1 MLSLRF
7 INFGAKLNVIIET
20 PSYFIVKK
28 NNFVILIL
36 IISRQCNIFVPENNQ
51 RILNKS
57 MDTLINLLT
66 VCGAIA
72 MFLFGMSQMSSG
84 LEKFA
89 GERLGKILSVMT
101 KHRIMGIL
109 TGVVVT
115 VMLQSSS
122 ATTVIVVGLVTSGVM
137 TLRQSIGV
145 IMGAN
150 IGTTAT
156 VWIISVVG
164 EMDIAKFALPLLT
177 FCLPAFF
184 IKRSKIKIVSQTIMG
199 FSLLFL
205 GLAYLQDAADAL
217 NLNTHVANLLS
228 HIDCDKYY
236 AILLFVVVGAVIT
249 AVVQSSAATMA
260 ITLMLFGMNIPGFG
274 FYQAAAL
281 AMGQNIG
288 TTATALL
295 GSMTG
300 NRMSRRAAMAHMLFN
315 VIGVVIILPVIYW
328 ACDAVEWFV
337 ADVLHSDGNPKF
349 KLSMFHT
356 AFNAFNTLLLVWFV
370 PQIEKIVYRLVP
382 ATEEEDDYRLKFIPT
397 GTISTVSEVAI
408 GEVQNEIITFGERCK
423 KMFGM
428 VKTMLA
434 TDKEAE
440 FSKEYE
446 RVNKYEGITDKMEL
460 EIASYINKVME
471 AGGLTKESKRKMLK
485 MLKLVSELESIG
497 DSCNNLGRTLE
508 HKREKKLEY
517 TPEQQSNINKMI
529 GYVDKALD
537 NMIYMLNNT
546 DKKFDL
552 TTAYDIEKDI
562 NTYRKMLKEHSIKDI
577 DENKYSYELCV
588 SYMDFI
594 NECEHLGDYVIN
606 VVQASNYAGGE

>member
-1 MLSLRF
+1 M
-7 INFGAKLNVIIET
+7 
-20 PSYFIVKK
+20 
-28 NNFVILIL
+28 
-36 IISRQCNIFVPENNQ
+36 SRQCNIFVPENKH
-51 RILNKS
+51 ILNES

-217 NLNTHVANLLS
+217 ELNTHVANLLS
-228 HIDCDKYY
+228 NIDCDRYY
-236 AILLFVVVGAVIT
+236 AILLFVLVGAVIT

-428 VKTMLA
+428 VKTMIA

-446 RVNKYEGITDKMEL
+446 RVNKYEGITDKMEI
-460 EIASYINKVME
+460 EIANYINKVME
-471 AGGLTKESKRKMLK
+471 AGGLTPESKRKMLK

-497 DSCNNLGRTLE
+497 DSCNNLGRTLS
-508 HKREKKLEY
+508 HKREKKLEF
-517 TPEQQSNINKMI
+517 TDEQQGNIDKML
-529 GYVDKALD
+529 GYIDKALD

-552 TTAYDIEKDI
+552 SKTYEIEKDI
-562 NTYRKMLKEHSIKDI
+562 NTYRKMLKERSIQDI
-577 DENKYSYELCV
+577 NDNKYSYELCV

-594 NECEHLGDYVIN
+594 NECEHLGDYIIN
-606 VVQASNYAGGE
+606 VVQATNYTGAES

>member
-1 MLSLRF
+1 M
-7 INFGAKLNVIIET
+7 
-20 PSYFIVKK
+20 
-28 NNFVILIL
+28 
-36 IISRQCNIFVPENNQ
+36 SRQCNIFVPENKH
-51 RILNKS
+51 ILNES

-66 VCGAIA
+66 LCGAIA

-177 FCLPAFF
+177 CCLPAFF
-184 IKRSKIKIVSQTIMG
+184 IKRSKVKIISQTIMG

-205 GLAYLQDAADAL
+205 GLSYLQDAADNL
-217 NLNTHVANLLS
+217 NLSGHVADLLS
-228 HIDCDKYY
+228 HLDCDRYY
-236 AILLFVVVGAVIT
+236 AILLFVLVGALVT

-382 ATEEEDDYRLKFIPT
+382 ATEEEEDFRLKYIPT
-397 GTISTVSEVAI
+397 GAISSTSEVAI
-408 GEVQNEIITFGERCK
+408 GEVQNEIITFAERCK

-428 VKTMLA
+428 VKNLMTVE
-434 TDKEAE
+434 KESE
-440 FSKEYE
+440 FTNLLE
-446 RVNKYEGITDKMEL
+446 RVTKYEGITDKMEI
-460 EIASYINKVME
+460 EIANYINKVME
-471 AGGLTKESKRKMLK
+471 AGGLTTESKRKLLK

-497 DSCNNLGRTLE
+497 DSCNNLGRTLS
-508 HKREKKLEY
+508 HKREKKLEF
-517 TPEQQSNINKMI
+517 TDEQQGNIDKMLLYI
-529 GYVDKALD
+529 DKALD

-552 TTAYDIEKDI
+552 TTTYNIEKDI
-562 NTYRKMLKEHSIKDI
+562 NTYRKMLKERSIQDI
-577 DENKYSYELCV
+577 NDNKYTYELCV

-606 VVQASNYAGGE
+606 VVQASNYTGGE

>member
-1 MLSLRF
+1 
-7 INFGAKLNVIIET
+7 
-20 PSYFIVKK
+20 
-28 NNFVILIL
+28 
-36 IISRQCNIFVPENNQ
+36 
-51 RILNKS
+51 

-217 NLNTHVANLLS
+217 ELNTHVANLLS
-228 HIDCDKYY
+228 NIDCDRYY
-236 AILLFVVVGAVIT
+236 AILLFVLVGAVIT

-428 VKTMLA
+428 VKTMIA

-446 RVNKYEGITDKMEL
+446 RVTKYEGITDKMEI
-460 EIASYINKVME
+460 EIANYINKVME
-471 AGGLTKESKRKMLK
+471 AGGLTMESKRKMLK

-497 DSCNNLGRTLE
+497 DSCNNLGRTLS
-508 HKREKKLEY
+508 HKREKKLEF
-517 TPEQQSNINKMI
+517 TSEQQENINIMI
-529 GYVDKALD
+529 GYIDKALD

-552 TTAYDIEKDI
+552 TTTYNIEKDI
-562 NTYRKMLKEHSIKDI
+562 NTYRKMLKERSIQDI
-577 DENKYSYELCV
+577 NNNKYSYELCV
-588 SYMDFI
+588 SYMDFV

>member
-1 MLSLRF
+1 M
-7 INFGAKLNVIIET
+7 
-20 PSYFIVKK
+20 
-28 NNFVILIL
+28 
-36 IISRQCNIFVPENNQ
+36 SRQCNIFVPENKH
-51 RILNKS
+51 ILNES

-66 VCGAIA
+66 LCGAIA

-115 VMLQSSS
+115 IMLQSSS

-177 FCLPAFF
+177 CCLPAFF
-184 IKRSKIKIVSQTIMG
+184 IKRSKVKIISQTIMG

-205 GLAYLQDAADAL
+205 GLSYLQDAADNL
-217 NLNTHVANLLS
+217 NLSGHVADLLS
-228 HIDCDKYY
+228 HLDCDRYY
-236 AILLFVVVGAVIT
+236 AILLFVLVGALVT

-382 ATEEEDDYRLKFIPT
+382 ATEEEEDFRLKYIPT
-397 GTISTVSEVAI
+397 GAISSTSEVAI
-408 GEVQNEIITFGERCK
+408 GEVQNEIITFAERCK

-428 VKTMLA
+428 VKNLMTVE
-434 TDKEAE
+434 KESE
-440 FSKEYE
+440 FTNLLE
-446 RVNKYEGITDKMEL
+446 RVTKYEGITDKMEI
-460 EIASYINKVME
+460 EIANYINKVME
-471 AGGLTKESKRKMLK
+471 AGGLTTESKRKLLK

-497 DSCNNLGRTLE
+497 DSCNNLGRTLS
-508 HKREKKLEY
+508 HKREKKLEF
-517 TPEQQSNINKMI
+517 TDEQQGNIDKMLLYI
-529 GYVDKALD
+529 DKALD

-552 TTAYDIEKDI
+552 TTTYNIEKDI
-562 NTYRKMLKEHSIKDI
+562 NTYRKMLKERSIQDI
-577 DENKYSYELCV
+577 NDNKYTYELCV

-606 VVQASNYAGGE
+606 VVQASNYTGGE

>member
-1 MLSLRF
+1 
-7 INFGAKLNVIIET
+7 
-20 PSYFIVKK
+20 
-28 NNFVILIL
+28 
-36 IISRQCNIFVPENNQ
+36 
-51 RILNKS
+51 

-66 VCGAIA
+66 LCGAIA

-177 FCLPAFF
+177 CCLPAFF
-184 IKRSKIKIVSQTIMG
+184 IKRSKVKIISQTIMG

-205 GLAYLQDAADAL
+205 GLSYLQDAADHL
-217 NLNTHVANLLS
+217 NLGGHVAELLS
-228 HIDCDKYY
+228 HLDCDRYY
-236 AILLFVVVGAVIT
+236 AILLFVLVGALVT

-328 ACDAVEWFV
+328 TCDAVSWFTE
-337 ADVLHSDGNPKF
+337 DVMHSDGNAKF

-370 PQIEKIVYRLVP
+370 PQIEKVVYRLVP
-382 ATEEEDDYRLKFIPT
+382 ATEEEEDFRLKYIPT
-397 GTISTVSEVAI
+397 GAISSTSEVAI
-408 GEVQNEIITFGERCK
+408 GEVQNEIITFAERCK

-428 VKTMLA
+428 VKGMMTIE
-434 TDKEAE
+434 KENE
-440 FSKEYE
+440 FSILFD
-446 RVNKYEGITDKMEL
+446 RVTKYEGITDKMEI
-460 EIASYINKVME
+460 EIANYINKVME
-471 AGGLTKESKRKMLK
+471 AGGLTSESKRKMLK

-497 DSCNNLGRTLE
+497 DSCNNLGRTLS
-508 HKREKKLEY
+508 HKREKKLEF
-517 TPEQQSNINKMI
+517 TDEQQGNIDKML
-529 GYVDKALD
+529 GYIDKALD

-552 TTAYDIEKDI
+552 SKTYEIEKDI
-562 NTYRKMLKEHSIKDI
+562 NTYRKMLKERSIQDI
-577 DENKYSYELCV
+577 NDNKYTYELCV

-594 NECEHLGDYVIN
+594 NECEHLGDYIIN
-606 VVQASNYAGGE
+606 VVQASNYTGAEN

>member
-1 MLSLRF
+1 
-7 INFGAKLNVIIET
+7 
-20 PSYFIVKK
+20 
-28 NNFVILIL
+28 
-36 IISRQCNIFVPENNQ
+36 
-51 RILNKS
+51 
-57 MDTLINLLT
+57 
-66 VCGAIA
+66 
-72 MFLFGMSQMSSG
+72 
-84 LEKFA
+84 
-89 GERLGKILSVMT
+89 
-101 KHRIMGIL
+101 MGIL

-217 NLNTHVANLLS
+217 ELNTHVANLLS
-228 HIDCDKYY
+228 NIDCDRYY
-236 AILLFVVVGAVIT
+236 AILLFVLVGAVIT

-315 VIGVVIILPVIYW
+315 VIGVIIILPVIYW

-428 VKTMLA
+428 VKTMIA

-440 FSKEYE
+440 YSKEYE
-446 RVNKYEGITDKMEL
+446 RVTKYEGITDKMEI
-460 EIASYINKVME
+460 EIANYINKVME
-471 AGGLTKESKRKMLK
+471 AGGLTMESKRKMLK

-497 DSCNNLGRTLE
+497 DSCNNLGRTLS
-508 HKREKKLEY
+508 HKREKTLEF
-517 TPEQQSNINKMI
+517 TSEQQENINIMI
-529 GYVDKALD
+529 GYIDKALD

-552 TTAYDIEKDI
+552 TTTYNIEKDI
-562 NTYRKMLKEHSIKDI
+562 NTYRKMLKERSIQDI
-577 DENKYSYELCV
+577 NDNKYSYELCV
-588 SYMDFI
+588 SYMDFV

>member
-1 MLSLRF
+1 M
-7 INFGAKLNVIIET
+7 
-20 PSYFIVKK
+20 
-28 NNFVILIL
+28 
-36 IISRQCNIFVPENNQ
+36 SRQCNIFVPENKH
-51 RILNKS
+51 ILNES

-217 NLNTHVANLLS
+217 ELNTRVANLLS
-228 HIDCDKYY
+228 NIDCDRYY
-236 AILLFVVVGAVIT
+236 AILLFVLVGAVIT

-382 ATEEEDDYRLKFIPT
+382 ATEEEEDFRLKYIPT
-397 GTISTVSEVAI
+397 GAISSTSEVAI
-408 GEVQNEIITFGERCK
+408 GEVQNEIITFAERCK

-428 VKTMLA
+428 VKSLMTVE
-434 TDKEAE
+434 KESE
-440 FSKEYE
+440 FTNLLE
-446 RVNKYEGITDKMEL
+446 RVTKYEGITDKMEI
-460 EIASYINKVME
+460 EIANYINKVME
-471 AGGLTKESKRKMLK
+471 AGGLTSESKRKMLK

-497 DSCNNLGRTLE
+497 DSCNNLGRTLS
-508 HKREKKLEY
+508 HKREKKLEF
-517 TPEQQSNINKMI
+517 TDEQQGNIDKMLLYI
-529 GYVDKALD
+529 DKALD

-552 TTAYDIEKDI
+552 TTTYNIEKDI
-562 NTYRKMLKEHSIKDI
+562 NTYRKMLKERSIQDI
-577 DENKYSYELCV
+577 NDNKYTYELCV

-606 VVQASNYAGGE
+606 VVQASNYTGGE

>member
-1 MLSLRF
+1 M
-7 INFGAKLNVIIET
+7 
-20 PSYFIVKK
+20 
-28 NNFVILIL
+28 
-36 IISRQCNIFVPENNQ
+36 SRQCNIFVPENKH
-51 RILNKS
+51 ILNES

-66 VCGAIA
+66 LCGAIA

-177 FCLPAFF
+177 CCLPAFF
-184 IKRSKIKIVSQTIMG
+184 IKRSKVKIISQTIMG

-205 GLAYLQDAADAL
+205 GLSYLQDAADNL
-217 NLNTHVANLLS
+217 NLSGHVADLLS
-228 HIDCDKYY
+228 HLDCDRYY
-236 AILLFVVVGAVIT
+236 AILLFVLVGALVT

-356 AFNAFNTLLLVWFV
+356 AFNTFNTLLLVWFV
-370 PQIEKIVYRLVP
+370 PQIEQIVYRLVP
-382 ATEEEDDYRLKFIPT
+382 ATEEEEDFRLKYIPT
-397 GTISTVSEVAI
+397 GAISSTSEVAI
-408 GEVQNEIITFGERCK
+408 GEVQNEIITFAERCK

-428 VKTMLA
+428 VKGMMTVE
-434 TDKEAE
+434 KESE
-440 FSKEYE
+440 FTNLLE
-446 RVNKYEGITDKMEL
+446 RVTKYEGITDKMEI
-460 EIASYINKVME
+460 EIANYINKVME
-471 AGGLTKESKRKMLK
+471 AGGLTTESKRKLLK

-497 DSCNNLGRTLE
+497 DSCNNLGRTLS
-508 HKREKKLEY
+508 HKREKKLEF
-517 TPEQQSNINKMI
+517 TDEQQGNIDKMLLYI
-529 GYVDKALD
+529 DKALE

-552 TTAYDIEKDI
+552 TTTYNIEKDI
-562 NTYRKMLKEHSIKDI
+562 NTYRKMLKERSIQDI
-577 DENKYSYELCV
+577 NDNKYTYELCV

-606 VVQASNYAGGE
+606 VVQASNYTGGE

>member
-1 MLSLRF
+1 MSL
-7 INFGAKLNVIIET
+7 
-20 PSYFIVKK
+20 
-28 NNFVILIL
+28 
-36 IISRQCNIFVPENNQ
+36 QCNIFVPENKH
-51 RILNKS
+51 ILNES

-228 HIDCDKYY
+228 NIDCDRYY

-428 VKTMLA
+428 VKTMIA

>member
-1 MLSLRF
+1 M
-7 INFGAKLNVIIET
+7 
-20 PSYFIVKK
+20 
-28 NNFVILIL
+28 
-36 IISRQCNIFVPENNQ
+36 SRQCNIFVPENKH
-51 RILNKS
+51 ILNES

-228 HIDCDKYY
+228 NIDCDRYY

-382 ATEEEDDYRLKFIPT
+382 ATEDEDDYRLKFIPT

-428 VKTMLA
+428 VKTMIA

>member
-1 MLSLRF
+1 M
-7 INFGAKLNVIIET
+7 
-20 PSYFIVKK
+20 
-28 NNFVILIL
+28 
-36 IISRQCNIFVPENNQ
+36 SRQCNIFVPENKH
-51 RILNKS
+51 ILNES

-217 NLNTHVANLLS
+217 ELNTRVANLLS
-228 HIDCDKYY
+228 NIDCDRYY
-236 AILLFVVVGAVIT
+236 AILLFVLVGAVIT

-337 ADVLHSDGNPKF
+337 GDVLHSDGNPKF

-428 VKTMLA
+428 VKTMIA

-446 RVNKYEGITDKMEL
+446 RVNKYEGITDKMEI
-460 EIASYINKVME
+460 EIANYINKVME
-471 AGGLTKESKRKMLK
+471 AGGLTPESKRKMLK

-497 DSCNNLGRTLE
+497 DSCNNLGRTLS
-508 HKREKKLEY
+508 HKREKKLEF
-517 TPEQQSNINKMI
+517 TEEQQGNIDKML
-529 GYVDKALD
+529 GYIDKALD

-552 TTAYDIEKDI
+552 SKTYEIEKDI
-562 NTYRKMLKEHSIKDI
+562 NTYRKMLKERSIQDI
-577 DENKYSYELCV
+577 NDNKYSYELCV

-594 NECEHLGDYVIN
+594 NECEHLGDYIIN
-606 VVQASNYAGGE
+606 VVQATNYTGAES

>member
-1 MLSLRF
+1 
-7 INFGAKLNVIIET
+7 
-20 PSYFIVKK
+20 
-28 NNFVILIL
+28 
-36 IISRQCNIFVPENNQ
+36 
-51 RILNKS
+51 

-205 GLAYLQDAADAL
+205 GLAYLQDAADDL

-228 HIDCDKYY
+228 NIDCDRYY

-315 VIGVVIILPVIYW
+315 VIGVIIILPVIYW

-370 PQIEKIVYRLVP
+370 PQIEKVVYRLVP

-397 GTISTVSEVAI
+397 GTISTVSEVAM

-517 TPEQQSNINKMI
+517 TPEQQGNINKMI

-606 VVQASNYAGGE
+606 VVQASNYTGGE

>member
-1 MLSLRF
+1 MKKSL
-7 INFGAKLNVIIET
+7 
-20 PSYFIVKK
+20 
-28 NNFVILIL
+28 
-36 IISRQCNIFVPENNQ
+36 QCGIFVAENKH
-51 RILNKS
+51 ILNES

-217 NLNTHVANLLS
+217 ELNTHVANLLS
-228 HIDCDKYY
+228 NIDCDRYY
-236 AILLFVVVGAVIT
+236 AILLFVLVGAVIT

-428 VKTMLA
+428 VKTMIA

-446 RVNKYEGITDKMEL
+446 RVTKYEGITDKMEI
-460 EIASYINKVME
+460 EIANYINKVME
-471 AGGLTKESKRKMLK
+471 AGGLTMESKRKMLK

-497 DSCNNLGRTLE
+497 DSCNNLGRTLS
-508 HKREKKLEY
+508 HKREKKLEF
-517 TPEQQSNINKMI
+517 TSEQQENINIMI
-529 GYVDKALD
+529 GYIDKALD

-552 TTAYDIEKDI
+552 TTTYNIEKDI
-562 NTYRKMLKEHSIKDI
+562 NTYRKMLKERSIQDI
-577 DENKYSYELCV
+577 NNNKYSYELCV
-588 SYMDFI
+588 SYMDFV

>member
-1 MLSLRF
+1 
-7 INFGAKLNVIIET
+7 
-20 PSYFIVKK
+20 
-28 NNFVILIL
+28 
-36 IISRQCNIFVPENNQ
+36 
-51 RILNKS
+51 

-217 NLNTHVANLLS
+217 ELNTRVANLLS
-228 HIDCDKYY
+228 NIDCDRYY
-236 AILLFVVVGAVIT
+236 AILLFVLVGAVIT

-428 VKTMLA
+428 VKTMIT

-446 RVNKYEGITDKMEL
+446 RVNKYEGITDKMEI
-460 EIASYINKVME
+460 EIANYINKVME
-471 AGGLTKESKRKMLK
+471 AGGLTPESKRKMLK

-497 DSCNNLGRTLE
+497 DSCNNLGRTLS
-508 HKREKKLEY
+508 HKREKKLEF
-517 TPEQQSNINKMI
+517 TDEQQGNIDKML
-529 GYVDKALD
+529 GYIDKALD

-552 TTAYDIEKDI
+552 SKTYEIEKDI
-562 NTYRKMLKEHSIKDI
+562 NTYRKMLKERSIQDI
-577 DENKYSYELCV
+577 NDNKYSYELCV

-594 NECEHLGDYVIN
+594 NECEHLGDYIIN
-606 VVQASNYAGGE
+606 VVQATNYTGAES

>member
-1 MLSLRF
+1 MYP
-7 INFGAKLNVIIET
+7 NVNT
-20 PSYFIVKK
+20 SF
-28 NNFVILIL
+28 
-36 IISRQCNIFVPENNQ
+36 
-51 RILNKS
+51 NKY

-101 KHRIMGIL
+101 KHRVMGIL

-177 FCLPAFF
+177 CCLPAFF
-184 IKRSKIKIVSQTIMG
+184 IKRSKIKIISQTIMG

-205 GLAYLQDAADAL
+205 GLAYLQDAAEAL
-217 NLNTHVANLLS
+217 NLNTRVADLLS
-228 HIDCDKYY
+228 HLDCDRYY
-236 AILLFVVVGAVIT
+236 AILLFVLVGAVIT

-328 ACDAVEWFV
+328 TCDAVSWFV
-337 ADVLHSDGNPKF
+337 NDVMHSDGNPKF

-370 PQIEKIVYRLVP
+370 PQIEKVVYRLVP
-382 ATEEEDDYRLKFIPT
+382 ATEEEEDFRLKYIPT
-397 GTISTVSEVAI
+397 GAISSTSEVAI
-408 GEVQNEIITFGERCK
+408 GEVQNEIITFAERCK

-428 VKTMLA
+428 VKNLMTVE
-434 TDKEAE
+434 KESE
-440 FSKEYE
+440 FTNLLE
-446 RVNKYEGITDKMEL
+446 RVTKYEGITDKMEI
-460 EIASYINKVME
+460 EIANYINKVME
-471 AGGLTKESKRKMLK
+471 AGGLTTESKRKLLK

-497 DSCNNLGRTLE
+497 DSCNNLGRTLS
-508 HKREKKLEY
+508 HKREKKLEF
-517 TPEQQSNINKMI
+517 TQEQQDNINMMLQYI
-529 GYVDKALD
+529 DKALD

-546 DKKFDL
+546 EKKFDL
-552 TTAYDIEKDI
+552 TTTFNIEKDI
-562 NTYRKMLKEHSIKDI
+562 NTYRKMLKERSIQDI
-577 DENKYSYELCV
+577 NDNKYSYELCV

-606 VVQASNYAGGE
+606 VVQASNYTGSEG

>member
-1 MLSLRF
+1 M
-7 INFGAKLNVIIET
+7 
-20 PSYFIVKK
+20 
-28 NNFVILIL
+28 
-36 IISRQCNIFVPENNQ
+36 SRQCNIFVPENKH
-51 RILNKS
+51 ILNES

-184 IKRSKIKIVSQTIMG
+184 IKRSKVKIISQTIMG

-217 NLNTHVANLLS
+217 ELNTHVANLLS
-228 HIDCDKYY
+228 NIDCDRYY
-236 AILLFVVVGAVIT
+236 AILLFVLVGAVIT

-428 VKTMLA
+428 VKTMIA

-446 RVNKYEGITDKMEL
+446 RVNKYEGITDKMEI
-460 EIASYINKVME
+460 EIANYINKVME
-471 AGGLTKESKRKMLK
+471 AGGLTPESKRKMLK

-497 DSCNNLGRTLE
+497 DSCNNLGRTLS
-508 HKREKKLEY
+508 HKREKKLEF
-517 TPEQQSNINKMI
+517 TDEQQGNIDKML
-529 GYVDKALD
+529 GYIDKALD

-552 TTAYDIEKDI
+552 SKTYEIEKDI
-562 NTYRKMLKEHSIKDI
+562 NTYRKMLKERSIQDI
-577 DENKYSYELCV
+577 NDNKYTYELCV

-594 NECEHLGDYVIN
+594 NECEHLGDYIIN
-606 VVQASNYAGGE
+606 VVQASNYTGAES

>member
-1 MLSLRF
+1 
-7 INFGAKLNVIIET
+7 
-20 PSYFIVKK
+20 
-28 NNFVILIL
+28 
-36 IISRQCNIFVPENNQ
+36 
-51 RILNKS
+51 

-205 GLAYLQDAADAL
+205 GLAYLQDAADDL

-228 HIDCDKYY
+228 NIDCDRYY

-315 VIGVVIILPVIYW
+315 VIGVIIILPVIYW
-328 ACDAVEWFV
+328 ACDAVEWFI

-370 PQIEKIVYRLVP
+370 PQIEKVVYRLVP

-428 VKTMLA
+428 VKTMIT

>member
-1 MLSLRF
+1 
-7 INFGAKLNVIIET
+7 
-20 PSYFIVKK
+20 
-28 NNFVILIL
+28 
-36 IISRQCNIFVPENNQ
+36 
-51 RILNKS
+51 

-205 GLAYLQDAADAL
+205 GLAYLQDAADDL

-228 HIDCDKYY
+228 NIDCDRYY

-315 VIGVVIILPVIYW
+315 VIGVIIILPVIYW
-328 ACDAVEWFV
+328 ACDAVEWFI

-370 PQIEKIVYRLVP
+370 PQIEKVVYRLVP

-397 GTISTVSEVAI
+397 GTISTVSEVAM

>member
-1 MLSLRF
+1 
-7 INFGAKLNVIIET
+7 
-20 PSYFIVKK
+20 
-28 NNFVILIL
+28 
-36 IISRQCNIFVPENNQ
+36 
-51 RILNKS
+51 

-217 NLNTHVANLLS
+217 ELNTRVANLLS
-228 HIDCDKYY
+228 NIDCDRYY
-236 AILLFVVVGAVIT
+236 AILLFVLVGAVIT

-428 VKTMLA
+428 VKTMIA

-446 RVNKYEGITDKMEL
+446 RVNKYEGITDKMEI
-460 EIASYINKVME
+460 EIANYINKVME
-471 AGGLTKESKRKMLK
+471 AGGLTPESKRKMLK

-497 DSCNNLGRTLE
+497 DSCNNLGRTLS
-508 HKREKKLEY
+508 HKREKKLEF
-517 TPEQQSNINKMI
+517 TDEQQGNIDKML
-529 GYVDKALD
+529 GYIDKALD

-552 TTAYDIEKDI
+552 SKTYEIEKDI
-562 NTYRKMLKEHSIKDI
+562 NTYRKMLKERSIQDI
-577 DENKYSYELCV
+577 NDNKYSYELCV

-594 NECEHLGDYVIN
+594 NE
-606 VVQASNYAGGE
+606 

>member
-1 MLSLRF
+1 M
-7 INFGAKLNVIIET
+7 
-20 PSYFIVKK
+20 
-28 NNFVILIL
+28 
-36 IISRQCNIFVPENNQ
+36 IISRQCNIFVPECKH
-51 RILNKS
+51 ILNKY

-101 KHRIMGIL
+101 KHRVMGIL

-177 FCLPAFF
+177 CCLPAFF
-184 IKRSKIKIVSQTIMG
+184 IKRSKIKIISQTIMG

-205 GLAYLQDAADAL
+205 GLAYLQDAAEAL
-217 NLNTHVANLLS
+217 NLNTRVADLLS
-228 HIDCDKYY
+228 HLDCDRYY
-236 AILLFVVVGAVIT
+236 AILLFVLVGAVIT

-315 VIGVVIILPVIYW
+315 VVGVVIILPVIYLT
-328 ACDAVEWFV
+328 CDAVSWFV
-337 ADVLHSDGNPKF
+337 CDVLHSDGNPKF

-356 AFNAFNTLLLVWFV
+356 AFNTFNTLLLVWFV
-370 PQIEKIVYRLVP
+370 PQIEKVVYRLVP
-382 ATEEEDDYRLKFIPT
+382 ATEEEEDYRLKYIPT
-397 GTISTVSEVAI
+397 GAISSTSEVAI
-408 GEVQNEIITFGERCK
+408 GEVQNEIITFAERCK

-428 VKTMLA
+428 VKSLMTVE
-434 TDKEAE
+434 KEAE
-440 FSKEYE
+440 FVNLME
-446 RVNKYEGITDKMEL
+446 RVTKYEGITDKMEI
-460 EIASYINKVME
+460 EIANYINKVME
-471 AGGLTKESKRKMLK
+471 AGGLTTESKRKLLK

-497 DSCNNLGRTLE
+497 DSCNNLGRTLS
-508 HKREKKLEY
+508 HKREKKLEF
-517 TPEQQSNINKMI
+517 TQEQQDNINMMLQYI
-529 GYVDKALD
+529 DKALD

-546 DKKFDL
+546 EKKFDL
-552 TTAYDIEKDI
+552 TTTFNIEKDI
-562 NTYRKMLKEHSIKDI
+562 NTYRKMLKERSIQDI
-577 DENKYSYELCV
+577 NDNKYSYELCV

-606 VVQASNYAGGE
+606 VVQASNYTGSEG

>member
-1 MLSLRF
+1 
-7 INFGAKLNVIIET
+7 
-20 PSYFIVKK
+20 
-28 NNFVILIL
+28 
-36 IISRQCNIFVPENNQ
+36 
-51 RILNKS
+51 

-66 VCGAIA
+66 LCGSIA

-184 IKRSKIKIVSQTIMG
+184 VKRSKVKIASQTIMG

-205 GLAYLQDAADAL
+205 GLAYLQDAAEAL
-217 NLNTHVANLLS
+217 NLNTHVANILS

-236 AILLFVVVGAVIT
+236 AILLFVLVGAVVT
-249 AVVQSSAATMA
+249 AIVQSSAATMA

-328 ACDAVEWFV
+328 SCDAVSWFV
-337 ADVLHSDGNPKF
+337 SDVLHADDNPKF

-382 ATEEEDDYRLKFIPT
+382 STEEEEDYRLKYIPT
-397 GTISTVSEVAI
+397 GAISTTSEVVLS
-408 GEVQNEIITFGERCK
+408 EVQGEILTFAGRCK
-423 KMFGM
+423 KMFAM
-428 VKTMLA
+428 VKDMMTME
-434 TDKEAE
+434 KENE
-440 FSKEYE
+440 FNTSFE
-446 RVNKYEGITDKMEL
+446 RVTKYEGITDKMEV
-460 EIASYINKVME
+460 EIANYINKVME

-485 MLKLVSELESIG
+485 MMKLASELESIG
-497 DSCNNLGRTLE
+497 DSCYNLGRTLN
-508 HKREKKLEY
+508 HKREKKLDF
-517 TPEQQSNINKMI
+517 TQEQVANIVKMFTLL
-529 GYVDKALD
+529 DKALD
-537 NMIYMLNNT
+537 NMIDRLQHTEN
-546 DKKFDL
+546 KFDL
-552 TTAYDIEKDI
+552 TATIELEKDI
-562 NTYRKMLKEHSIKDI
+562 NNYRRMLKERSITDFN
-577 DENKYSYELCV
+577 ENKYSYELGV
-588 SYMDFI
+588 IYMDFI
-594 NECEHLGDYVIN
+594 NECEHLGDYVVN
-606 VVQASNYAGGE
+606 VVQASNYTAAES

>member
-1 MLSLRF
+1 M
-7 INFGAKLNVIIET
+7 
-20 PSYFIVKK
+20 
-28 NNFVILIL
+28 
-36 IISRQCNIFVPENNQ
+36 SRQCNIFVPENKH
-51 RILNKS
+51 ILNES

-228 HIDCDKYY
+228 NIDCDRYY

-337 ADVLHSDGNPKF
+337 AEVLHSDGNPKF

-356 AFNAFNTLLLVWFV
+356 AFNTFNTLLLVWFV
-370 PQIEKIVYRLVP
+370 PQIEQIVYRLVP
-382 ATEEEDDYRLKFIPT
+382 ATEDEDDFRLKFIPT

-517 TPEQQSNINKMI
+517 TPEQQGNINKMI

>member
-1 MLSLRF
+1 M
-7 INFGAKLNVIIET
+7 
-20 PSYFIVKK
+20 
-28 NNFVILIL
+28 
-36 IISRQCNIFVPENNQ
+36 SRQCNIFVPENKH
-51 RILNKS
+51 ILNES

-66 VCGAIA
+66 LCGAIA

-177 FCLPAFF
+177 CCLPAFF
-184 IKRSKIKIVSQTIMG
+184 IKRSKVKIISQTIMG

-205 GLAYLQDAADAL
+205 GLSYLQDAADNL
-217 NLNTHVANLLS
+217 NLSGHVADLLS
-228 HIDCDKYY
+228 HLDCDRYY
-236 AILLFVVVGAVIT
+236 AILLFVLVGALVT

-382 ATEEEDDYRLKFIPT
+382 ATEEEEDFRLKYIPT
-397 GTISTVSEVAI
+397 GAISSTSEVAI
-408 GEVQNEIITFGERCK
+408 GEVQNEIITFAERCK

-428 VKTMLA
+428 VKSLMTVE
-434 TDKEAE
+434 KESE
-440 FSKEYE
+440 FTNLLE
-446 RVNKYEGITDKMEL
+446 RVTKYEGITDKMEI
-460 EIASYINKVME
+460 EIANYINKVME
-471 AGGLTKESKRKMLK
+471 AGGLTTESKRKLLK

-497 DSCNNLGRTLE
+497 DSCNNLGRTLS
-508 HKREKKLEY
+508 HKREKKLEF
-517 TPEQQSNINKMI
+517 TDEQQGNIDKMLLYI
-529 GYVDKALD
+529 DKALD

-552 TTAYDIEKDI
+552 TTTYNIEKDI
-562 NTYRKMLKEHSIKDI
+562 NTYRKMLKERSIQDI
-577 DENKYSYELCV
+577 NDNKYTYELCV

-606 VVQASNYAGGE
+606 VVQASNYTGGE

>member
-1 MLSLRF
+1 
-7 INFGAKLNVIIET
+7 
-20 PSYFIVKK
+20 
-28 NNFVILIL
+28 
-36 IISRQCNIFVPENNQ
+36 
-51 RILNKS
+51 

-217 NLNTHVANLLS
+217 ELNTRVANLLS
-228 HIDCDKYY
+228 NIDCDRYY
-236 AILLFVVVGAVIT
+236 AILLFVLVGAVIT

-337 ADVLHSDGNPKF
+337 ADVLHSDGNPKL

-428 VKTMLA
+428 VKTMIA

-446 RVNKYEGITDKMEL
+446 RVTKYEGITDKMEI
-460 EIASYINKVME
+460 EIANYINKVME
-471 AGGLTKESKRKMLK
+471 AGGLTMESKRKMLK

-497 DSCNNLGRTLE
+497 DSCNNLGRTLS
-508 HKREKKLEY
+508 HKREKKLEF
-517 TPEQQSNINKMI
+517 TDEQQGNIDKML
-529 GYVDKALD
+529 GYIDKALD

-552 TTAYDIEKDI
+552 SKTYEIEKDI
-562 NTYRKMLKEHSIKDI
+562 NTYRKMLKERSIQDI
-577 DENKYSYELCV
+577 NDNKYSYELCV

-594 NECEHLGDYVIN
+594 NECEHLGDYIIN
-606 VVQASNYAGGE
+606 VVQATNYTGAES

>member
-1 MLSLRF
+1 M
-7 INFGAKLNVIIET
+7 
-20 PSYFIVKK
+20 
-28 NNFVILIL
+28 
-36 IISRQCNIFVPENNQ
+36 IISRQCNIFVPECKH
-51 RILNKS
+51 ILNKY

-101 KHRIMGIL
+101 KHRVMGIL

-177 FCLPAFF
+177 CCLPAFF
-184 IKRSKIKIVSQTIMG
+184 IKRSKIKIISQTIMG

-205 GLAYLQDAADAL
+205 GLAYLQDAAEAL
-217 NLNTHVANLLS
+217 NLNTRVADLLS
-228 HIDCDKYY
+228 HLDCDRYY
-236 AILLFVVVGAVIT
+236 AILLFVLVGAVIT

-315 VIGVVIILPVIYW
+315 VVGVVIILPVIYLT
-328 ACDAVEWFV
+328 CDAVSWFV
-337 ADVLHSDGNPKF
+337 CDVLHSDGNPKF

-370 PQIEKIVYRLVP
+370 PQIEKVVYRLVP
-382 ATEEEDDYRLKFIPT
+382 ATEEEEDYRLKYIPT
-397 GTISTVSEVAI
+397 GAISSTSEVAI
-408 GEVQNEIITFGERCK
+408 GEVQNEIITFAERCK

-428 VKTMLA
+428 VKSLMTVE
-434 TDKEAE
+434 KEAE
-440 FSKEYE
+440 FVNLME
-446 RVNKYEGITDKMEL
+446 RVTKYEGITDKMEI
-460 EIASYINKVME
+460 EIANYINKVME
-471 AGGLTKESKRKMLK
+471 AGGLTTESKRKLLK

-497 DSCNNLGRTLE
+497 DSCNNLGRTLS
-508 HKREKKLEY
+508 HKREKKLEF
-517 TPEQQSNINKMI
+517 TQEQQDNINMMLQYI
-529 GYVDKALD
+529 DKALD

-546 DKKFDL
+546 EKKFDL
-552 TTAYDIEKDI
+552 TTTFNIEKDI
-562 NTYRKMLKEHSIKDI
+562 NTYRKMLKERSIQDI
-577 DENKYSYELCV
+577 NDNKYSYELCV

-606 VVQASNYAGGE
+606 VVQASNYTGSEG

>member
-1 MLSLRF
+1 
-7 INFGAKLNVIIET
+7 
-20 PSYFIVKK
+20 
-28 NNFVILIL
+28 
-36 IISRQCNIFVPENNQ
+36 
-51 RILNKS
+51 

-217 NLNTHVANLLS
+217 ELNTHVANLLS
-228 HIDCDKYY
+228 NIDCDRYY
-236 AILLFVVVGAVIT
+236 AILLFVLVGAVIT

-428 VKTMLA
+428 VKTMIA

-446 RVNKYEGITDKMEL
+446 RVNKYEGITDKMEI
-460 EIASYINKVME
+460 EIANYINKVME
-471 AGGLTKESKRKMLK
+471 AGGLTPESKRKMLK

-497 DSCNNLGRTLE
+497 DSCNNLGRTLS
-508 HKREKKLEY
+508 HKREKKLEF
-517 TPEQQSNINKMI
+517 TDEQQGNIDKML
-529 GYVDKALD
+529 GYIDKALD

-552 TTAYDIEKDI
+552 SKTYEIEKDI
-562 NTYRKMLKEHSIKDI
+562 NTYRKMLKERSIQDI
-577 DENKYSYELCV
+577 NDNKYSYELCV

-594 NECEHLGDYVIN
+594 NECEHLGDYIIN
-606 VVQASNYAGGE
+606 VVQATNYTGAES